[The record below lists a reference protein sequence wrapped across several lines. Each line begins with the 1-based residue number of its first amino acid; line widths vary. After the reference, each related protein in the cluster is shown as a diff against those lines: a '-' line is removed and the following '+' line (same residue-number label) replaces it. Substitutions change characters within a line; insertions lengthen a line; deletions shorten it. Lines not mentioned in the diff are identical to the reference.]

1 MAPASEN
8 QNKSKPKK
16 IFKFTKN
23 FQKDKAYGFVD
34 KYVFVKSTH
43 TYQPDGRV
51 GKLWTTLR
59 SELSTA
65 LPTLSGFLP
74 TTPQAQ

>member
-8 QNKSKPKK
+8 QNKSKTEKHLNFK
-16 IFKFTKN
+16 IL
-23 FQKDKAYGFVD
+23 QKDKAYGFVD

-59 SELSTA
+59 SELPTA